1 MSDLVLKLAKSNGLS
16 INWPNNIPILLEP
29 SPAYALRLLPAI
41 STTAQDA
48 LRKPL
53 FLSEFE
59 TPSDKAAA
67 RTNLELQIIDL
78 GEFN

>member
-1 MSDLVLKLAKSNGLS
+1 M
-16 INWPNNIPILLEP
+16 
-29 SPAYALRLLPAI
+29 Y
-41 STTAQDA
+41 
-48 LRKPL
+48 
-53 FLSEFE
+53 LSEFE